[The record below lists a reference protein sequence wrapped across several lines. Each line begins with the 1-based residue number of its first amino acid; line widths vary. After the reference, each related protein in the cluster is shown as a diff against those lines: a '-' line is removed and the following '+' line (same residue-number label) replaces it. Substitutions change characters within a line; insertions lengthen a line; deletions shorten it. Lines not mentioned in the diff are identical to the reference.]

1 MRSLRRYH
9 WPNCCSDRARNWVFP
24 AETTRTRLT
33 VFEKIDICPNAM
45 AACRDT
51 TGRQIMILAAG
62 EKVHIIHRQSFD
74 GDTRRHFVGTVEA
87 CDGNLAKVNGY
98 LFAMDKKSNRFV
110 KHDPELRTRI
120 IALTSG
126 MLIINVLPPH
136 VEIGKINYK
145 HSSVDHIVVSD
156 GSDWQLDLSHL

>member
-1 MRSLRRYH
+1 
-9 WPNCCSDRARNWVFP
+9 
-24 AETTRTRLT
+24 
-33 VFEKIDICPNAM
+33 
-45 AACRDT
+45 
-51 TGRQIMILAAG
+51 MILAAG

-98 LFAMDKKSNRFV
+98 LFAMDKKSNLFV

-120 IALTSG
+120 IALSSG

-136 VEIGKINYK
+136 VDIGKINYK
-145 HSSVDHIVVSD
+145 HSAMDHIVVSD